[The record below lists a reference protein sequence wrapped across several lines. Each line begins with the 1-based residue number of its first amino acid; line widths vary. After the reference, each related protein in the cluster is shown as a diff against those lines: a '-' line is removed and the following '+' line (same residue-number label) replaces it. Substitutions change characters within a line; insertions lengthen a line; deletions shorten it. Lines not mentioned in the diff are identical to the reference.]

1 MGSLVDELRLREA
14 AARAEADRLR
24 ARVQELAEGLERA
37 EEQVTRL
44 VIAREEV
51 TRILEGPVRVEP
63 PAGEPG
69 VLVSR
74 PGSPVGAVTVPA
86 WREGA
91 DAAVLPRPYQDLL
104 EVAADA
110 GRTRGGRC
118 GRASSRPRPGC
129 PGARRRWRACGPG

>member
-24 ARVQELAEGLERA
+24 ARMQELAEELERA

-63 PAGEPG
+63 RRA
-69 VLVSR
+69 SR
-74 PGSPVGAVTVPA
+74 GCSFP
-86 WREGA
+86 
-91 DAAVLPRPYQDLL
+91 
-104 EVAADA
+104 
-110 GRTRGGRC
+110 
-118 GRASSRPRPGC
+118 GRA
-129 PGARRRWRACGPG
+129 RRSGR